1 MSTCSDKDL
10 VVATQIAY
18 ANLHSAVEAL
28 GEDITVGEAM
38 EYNIKKNLTMW
49 DNYKSYFDI
58 TYDSNNN
65 VVSAKF
71 KEEYSDFSD
80 WKIVKVCNDNEVG
93 QSGFYGCI
101 FDTGDERIVS
111 CRGSESMKTIKNI
124 TQDWIKGDFKL
135 LNSTQTE
142 QEKVLREFLI
152 KNKRL
157 LNEKKWISTG
167 HSLGGALADHAA
179 IVSIEEGIGNFDGAF
194 NYDGPGHSDDYIK
207 KHADAIEQIA
217 SKMKH
222 YKTSI
227 VGSILFDIPGVQ
239 QIYFETS
246 YESHLLDEEG
256 NPIHTASTD
265 IRYYIEKHSTQYWD
279 FDESGGVYEREPD
292 NVEKG
297 VQSFTTFVDS
307 SIPIAGGL
315 LVSIFEIVATTA
327 YWIECFFDKHP
338 DLKQQVIEGIVGYI
352 IQNPQ
357 CIIAAIKTCA
367 LIILCVA
374 VIILAVAVLELLVKE
389 FKEFLQKIV
398 DAVCETIDWL
408 KGKAVE
414 LFKAVCDLL
423 GQIGDFWKQ
432 LFNGKGEKYSQ
443 ENPLINVDTDLLYDY
458 GNRLE
463 LLNQRIS
470 DLDREISSL
479 YWQVGFLDLW
489 DIMQAD
495 ILVHY
500 SYGLKKAKYYLYNT
514 AERFEKADR
523 KAIEYLGG

>member
-1 MSTCSDKDL
+1 MSSCSDKDL

-71 KEEYSDFSD
+71 KEEYSDFAD

-101 FDTGDERIVS
+101 LDTGDERIVS
-111 CRGSESMKTIKNI
+111 CRGSESMKTLKNI
-124 TQDWIKGDFKL
+124 IQDWIKGDLKL
-135 LNSTQTE
+135 INSIQTE

-152 KNKRL
+152 ENKQL
-157 LNEKKWISTG
+157 LNEKNWISTG

-207 KHADAIEQIA
+207 AHADAIEQVA

-256 NPIHTASTD
+256 NPIHTASD
-265 IRYYIEKHSTQYWD
+265 GVKYYIDKHSTQYWD
-279 FDESGGVYEREPD
+279 FDDEGFVYEREPD
-292 NVEKG
+292 DFE
-297 VQSFTTFVDS
+297 QRIYSITTFIDS

-315 LVSIFEIVATTA
+315 LVGVLEIVTTTA

-338 DLKQQVIEGIVGYI
+338 DLKEKVIEGIVGYI
-352 IQNPQ
+352 IQNP
-357 CIIAAIKTCA
+357 IGA
-367 LIILCVA
+367 
-374 VIILAVAVLELLVKE
+374 ILAVGTCVLIIICVAAFILFVAALELLAKE
-389 FKEFLQKIV
+389 FKEFLEKIV
-398 DAVCETIDWL
+398 NAVCEAIDWL
-408 KGKAVE
+408 KGKAAE
-414 LFKAVCDLL
+414 LFKA
-423 GQIGDFWKQ
+423 IGDIWGQVGDFFEQ
-432 LFNGKGEKYSQ
+432 LFNGKGKKYSE

-458 GNRLE
+458 ANRLQM
-463 LLNQRIS
+463 LNQRIS

-500 SYGLKKAKYYLYNT
+500 SYRLKKAKYYLYNT
-514 AERFEKADR
+514 AERFEKADK